1 MEMVQVE
8 NRFPGVTRVFNFCA
22 PSHHD
27 CHKVNGRCTMV
38 VTIFKPSLMEQVNE
52 QPHVL
57 PNYQMAETERNDNL
71 SNLGS
76 SARDQYLNEFCQRQ
90 RTRKVPKV
98 K

>member
-1 MEMVQVE
+1 
-8 NRFPGVTRVFNFCA
+8 
-22 PSHHD
+22 
-27 CHKVNGRCTMV
+27 MV
-38 VTIFKPSLMEQVNE
+38 VTLLKPSLMERVNE

-76 SARDQYLNEFCQRQ
+76 SARDQYFNEFCQRQ